1 MSTQQEYDVIVAGS
15 GLGGLTCAAI
25 LSMHG
30 FKVCVLEKN
39 KQIGGCLQSF
49 SREKTVFDSGVHYLG
64 GLEPGQ
70 NLHQIFKY
78 LGIIDKIKLKRL
90 DLHSF
95 DRVAFSDDPKEYKLA
110 QGYDRFIQ
118 TLKND
123 FPDEE
128 KAIREYCDMLKYICE
143 KFPLYNLRMGGLEE
157 KASMLHINAAKYM
170 DELSGDPKLGMVL
183 SANNMLYAGVRGKT
197 PLYVHALV
205 TNSYIESSWKC
216 LDGGSQISKWIG
228 RVISSNGGTVLRYQ
242 DVRRIVA
249 EGKEVQYIETADGSR
264 FYGKTFIS
272 NIHPAVTMDMLESD
286 IVRQAYRNRIK
297 NLENTNSAF
306 IVNAVLKP
314 NCFPHMN
321 YNVYYHGIEDTWGGH
336 FYDDSSWPRNY
347 AMFISPDRQNPNF
360 ANSVS
365 VMTYMNIQELSAWNN
380 TYNTVAQPGHRGE
393 DYEAFKKEKA
403 LKLLN
408 MVYKR
413 YPHLKGCIDS
423 FTSSTPLS
431 FRDYIGA
438 YDGTAYGVL
447 KDCSDPFRTFI
458 SPRTKL
464 SNLYLTGQNLNMHG
478 ILGVSMSALATCGE
492 IINMEQLLHEI
503 KMA

>member
-1 MSTQQEYDVIVAGS
+1 MDTQQEYDVVIAGS

-25 LSMHG
+25 LSKHG

-49 SREKTVFDSGVHYLG
+49 SRNKTVFDSGVHYLG

-78 LGIIDKIKLKRL
+78 LGILDKIKLKRL
-90 DLHSF
+90 DLDSF
-95 DRVAFSDDPKEYKLA
+95 DRISFRDDPKEYKLA
-110 QGYDRFIQ
+110 QGYERFISE
-118 TLKND
+118 LKKE
-123 FPDEE
+123 FPTEE
-128 KAIREYCDMLKYICE
+128 KAIRDYCEMLKYICD

-157 KASMLHINAAKYM
+157 KASMLHINAADYI
-170 DELSGDPKLGMVL
+170 ENLSSDSRLAQVL
-183 SANNMLYAGVRGKT
+183 SANNLLYAGVREKT

-205 TNSYIESSWKC
+205 LNSYIESSWKC

-228 RVISSNGGTVLRYQ
+228 RVITSNGGTILRYQ
-242 DVRRIVA
+242 DVKRIVA
-249 EGKEVQYIETADGSR
+249 EEKEVQFVETADGSR
-264 FYGKTFIS
+264 FYGKSFIS

-286 IVRQAYRNRIK
+286 IVRQVYRNRIK

-321 YNVYYHGIEDTWGGH
+321 YNLYYHDIDDIWGGH
-336 FYDDSSWPRNY
+336 LYDENSWPGNY
-347 AMFISPDRQNPNF
+347 AMFISPDRHNQAY
-360 ANSVS
+360 ANSIS
-365 VMTYMNIQELSAWNN
+365 VMTYMNIREVSEWED
-380 TYNTVAQPGHRGE
+380 TYNTVASPGYRGE
-393 DYEAFKKEKA
+393 DYETFKNMKA
-403 LKLLN
+403 LKLLDL
-408 MVYKR
+408 VYKKF
-413 YPHLKGCIDS
+413 PQLKDCIES
-423 FTSSTPLS
+423 FTASTPLS
-431 FRDYIGA
+431 FRDYIGGD
-438 YDGTAYGVL
+438 DGTAYGIL

-464 SNLYLTGQNLNMHG
+464 NNLFLTGQNLNMHG

-492 IINMEQLLHEI
+492 MIDMEQLLHEI
-503 KMA
+503 KQA